1 MARGGADARGAASAL
16 NGKVTDTGRR
26 TQTWTNRAARRR
38 VRMERMAPERAAPRG
53 HAGAIGKLVTI
64 NRDGRRIGEAH
75 SEDGG
80 LRAELE
86 DAQARGGDAYLIVF
100 GRRDP
105 YEVAALRMDSEE
117 SRSNRG
123 TVIGGLLVA
132 PDEQAAHGERSG
144 ARIAAD
150 MERIEHW
157 LNGNAYRVVAERLH
171 RCAECAESHWA
182 PDEASDAIIG
192 LGPAA
197 AGPRERFGA
206 DTASR
211 DWVASST

>member
-1 MARGGADARGAASAL
+1 
-16 NGKVTDTGRR
+16 
-26 TQTWTNRAARRR
+26 
-38 VRMERMAPERAAPRG
+38 MERVAPGRAAPRG

-64 NRDGRRIGEAH
+64 HREGRRIGDAQ
-75 SEDGG
+75 SGDGG

-86 DAQARGGDAYLIVF
+86 DARARGGDACLSVF

-105 YEVAALRMDSEE
+105 CEVAALRMDSEE

-123 TVIGGLLVA
+123 TVIGRLLVA
-132 PDEQAAHGERSG
+132 PDEQAARGEWIG
-144 ARIAAD
+144 AHIAAD
-150 MERIEHW
+150 MERIVHW
-157 LNGNAYRVVAERLH
+157 LNGSAYRVVAERLH
-171 RCAECAESHWA
+171 RCAECAEGHWA

-197 AGPRERFGA
+197 AALRERFGA